1 MQYELWARN
10 RETKVYEWLQTFF
23 EESQFYFMLDQVD
36 STYYS
41 EAMIIGREWQQ
52 QPRCL
57 LYVDLKEETKGLGR
71 KR

>member
-23 EESQFYFMLDQVD
+23 EENQFYFMLDQVD

-41 EAMIIGREWQQ
+41 EAMIISREWQQ

-57 LYVDLKEETKGLGR
+57 LYVDLKEETKVLGR